1 MGVAQASALHERP
14 PSPMK
19 AADLAG
25 AALNAWISKALG
37 EPVVD
42 YLEDWPGFDR
52 LLEREAIHV

>member
-1 MGVAQASALHERP
+1 
-14 PSPMK
+14 MK